1 MKTVWRVFAYLKRYP
16 GLAAGTLACAIMGTL
31 MVIVFPSVTKW
42 IIEDVVRANRPDKL
56 LPLILLAT
64 VAFLVQH
71 LFNSLRIILNNTF
84 EQKVIFDLRSDLY
97 SHIQLLPLRW
107 FDNRAT
113 GDLMTRVIEDV
124 NSVERVLIDGIEQG
138 VVAVLQIV
146 IVVTVMFYWNAKLA
160 LLALVP
166 LPLLIAGALAY
177 TLTAHRR
184 YRLQRRAASNINAL
198 LHDNLAGVR
207 QIKSFARE
215 REEHARFNRAS
226 DQLRH
231 ATLVVMRT
239 WAIYSPSMSM
249 FEAIGALL
257 VLGFG
262 SHDVLTGS
270 LQLGDLVGILMLMAF
285 LYDPISRLHQ
295 LNQLVQ
301 AGRAAGERVFEILD
315 EVVEPGVVTKIE
327 SVGEPDRFPR
337 IRRDETREAVSF
349 PYKPGQPI
357 IGDIRYDDVSFSYV
371 DGLSAL
377 RHISFHALPGTT
389 TALVGATGAGKSTL
403 VNLLVRFYE
412 FDSGQIY
419 VDDKP
424 VREYDLRTL
433 REAVGVVT
441 QESFLFNGSIRE
453 NLLMGK
459 PTATDAELWRAVDA
473 ANARQFI
480 ERLPQGLE
488 SVVGERGV
496 KLSVGEK
503 QRLSIA
509 RALLKDPPILVL
521 DEATASVDTATERLI
536 QEALEHLMANRTSIV
551 IAHRLSTIVGADQI
565 LVLDHGR
572 VVERGTHEELLVLDQ
587 KYAQLCRQSLLE
599 ASPQREAESEEEIV
613 SSEIAEPEEERLPV

>member
-16 GLAAGTLACAIMGTL
+16 WMAAATLTCAILSTL
-31 MVIVFPSVTKW
+31 TVIVFPGVTKW
-42 IIEDVVRANRPDKL
+42 IIDGVVRANRPDRL
-56 LPLILLAT
+56 LPLIALAA
-64 VAFLVQH
+64 VAFVLQH
-71 LFNSLRIILNNTF
+71 VFNALRIILNNTF

-146 IVVTVMFYWNAKLA
+146 IVTAVMFYLNAKLA
-160 LLALVP
+160 LLALTP
-166 LPLLIAGALAY
+166 FPFLIAGALTY

-184 YRLQRRAASNINAL
+184 YRLQRRAASAMNAL
-198 LHDNLAGVR
+198 LHDNLSGVR

-215 REEHARFNRAS
+215 GQEHTRFNRVSA
-226 DQLRH
+226 QLRH
-231 ATLVVMRT
+231 ATLVVMRV

-249 FEAIGALL
+249 FEAFGAVL

-262 SHDVLTGS
+262 SHAVLTGAM
-270 LQLGDLVGILMLMAF
+270 QIGDLVAFLMLTAF

-315 EVVEPGVVTKIE
+315 EPAEPGVVAGIK
-327 SVGEPDRFPR
+327 DRGRAR
-337 IRRDETREAVSF
+337 IL
-349 PYKPGQPI
+349 
-357 IGDIRYDDVSFSYV
+357 GDIRYENVSFSYAE
-371 DGLSAL
+371 GLPAL
-377 RHISFHALPGTT
+377 SHISFHAPPGATI
-389 TALVGATGAGKSTL
+389 ALVGATGAGKSTL

-412 FDSGQIY
+412 FSSGEIY
-419 VDDKP
+419 VDGRP
-424 VREYDLRTL
+424 IREYALRSL

-459 PTATDAELWRAVDA
+459 PDASDTELWRAVDA
-473 ANARQFI
+473 ANARAFI
-480 ERLPQGLE
+480 ERLPTGLE

-509 RALLKDPPILVL
+509 RALLKDPPILIL

-536 QEALEHLMANRTSIV
+536 QEALERLMFHRTSIV
-551 IAHRLSTIVGADQI
+551 IAHRLSTIVHADQI
-565 LVLDHGR
+565 LVLDRGR
-572 VVERGTHEELLVLDQ
+572 IIERGTHDELLAFNG
-587 KYAQLCRQSLLE
+587 KYARLCEQSLLE
-599 ASPQREAESEEEIV
+599 VSTESEPETPTATM
-613 SSEIAEPEEERLPV
+613 IAPIPAPDEQLPV

>member
-1 MKTVWRVFAYLKRYP
+1 
-16 GLAAGTLACAIMGTL
+16 
-31 MVIVFPSVTKW
+31 
-42 IIEDVVRANRPDKL
+42 
-56 LPLILLAT
+56 
-64 VAFLVQH
+64 
-71 LFNSLRIILNNTF
+71 
-84 EQKVIFDLRSDLY
+84 
-97 SHIQLLPLRW
+97 
-107 FDNRAT
+107 
-113 GDLMTRVIEDV
+113 
-124 NSVERVLIDGIEQG
+124 
-138 VVAVLQIV
+138 
-146 IVVTVMFYWNAKLA
+146 
-160 LLALVP
+160 
-166 LPLLIAGALAY
+166 
-177 TLTAHRR
+177 
-184 YRLQRRAASNINAL
+184 
-198 LHDNLAGVR
+198 
-207 QIKSFARE
+207 
-215 REEHARFNRAS
+215 
-226 DQLRH
+226 
-231 ATLVVMRT
+231 
-239 WAIYSPSMSM
+239 
-249 FEAIGALL
+249 

-270 LQLGDLVGILMLMAF
+270 LQLGDLIGILMLMAF

-315 EVVEPGVVTKIE
+315 EDVEPGAVTKIK
-327 SVGEPDRFPR
+327 SVGEAD
-337 IRRDETREAVSF
+337 SF
-349 PYKPGQPI
+349 PYKSALPI
-357 IGDIRYDDVSFSYV
+357 LGDIRYDDVSFSYV

-377 RHISFHALPGTT
+377 RHISFHSPPGTT

-424 VREYDLRTL
+424 VREYDLRAL
-433 REAVGVVT
+433 REAIGVVT

-459 PTATDAELWRAVDA
+459 PTASDAELWRAVDA

-509 RALLKDPPILVL
+509 RALLKDPPILIL

-572 VVERGTHEELLVLDQ
+572 VLERGTHEELLVLDQ

-599 ASPQREAESEEEIV
+599 SSPQREAESDEEIV
-613 SSEIAEPEEERLPV
+613 TSEVSEPEEQRLPV

>member
-1 MKTVWRVFAYLKRYP
+1 MKTVWRVFSYLKRYP
-16 GLAAGTLACAIMGTL
+16 WLAGGTLTCAILSTL
-31 MVIVFPSVTKW
+31 MVIVFPAATKW
-42 IIEDVVRANRPDKL
+42 IIDDVVRANQPDKL
-56 LPLILLAT
+56 LPLIMLAAG
-64 VAFLVQH
+64 AFLVQH
-71 LFNSLRIILNNTF
+71 GLNALRLVLNNTF
-84 EQKVIFDLRSDLY
+84 EQRVIFDLRSDLY

-138 VVAVLQIV
+138 VVAILQVV
-146 IVVTVMFYWNAKLA
+146 IVVSVMFYLNVKLA

-166 LPLLIAGALAY
+166 FPLLVAGALTY

-184 YRLQRRAASNINAL
+184 YRSQRRAASRMNAL

-207 QIKSFARE
+207 QIKSFVRE
-215 REEHARFNRAS
+215 REEHARFNRVS

-231 ATLVVMRT
+231 ATLVVMRV

-249 FEAIGALL
+249 FEAIGALF
-257 VLGFG
+257 VVGFG
-262 SHDVLTGS
+262 SHAVLTGS
-270 LQLGDLVGILMLMAF
+270 MQLGDLVAFLMLTAF

-315 EVVEPGVVTKIE
+315 EPVEPGAVAGIAITDV
-327 SVGEPDRFPR
+327 R
-337 IRRDETREAVSF
+337 IL
-349 PYKPGQPI
+349 
-357 IGDIRYDDVSFSYV
+357 GDILYENVSFSYV
-371 DGLSAL
+371 EGLPAL
-377 RHISFHALPGTT
+377 RRVSFHATPGATI
-389 TALVGATGAGKSTL
+389 ALVGATGAGKSTL

-412 FDSGQIY
+412 FTSGEIY
-419 VDDKP
+419 VDGKP
-424 VREYDLRTL
+424 IREYELRAL
-433 REAVGVVT
+433 REAIGVVT

-459 PTATDAELWRAVDA
+459 PDATESELWRAVDA

-480 ERLPQGLE
+480 ERLPEGLE
-488 SVVGERGV
+488 SIVGERGV

-509 RALLKDPPILVL
+509 RALLKDPPILIL

-536 QEALEHLMANRTSIV
+536 QEALDRLMANRTSIV
-551 IAHRLSTIVGADQI
+551 IAHRLSTIVHADQI

-572 VVERGTHEELLVLDQ
+572 IIERGTHDELFALHG
-587 KYAQLCRQSLLE
+587 KYARLCRQSLLD
-599 ASPQREAESEEEIV
+599 ASPLREIEPPSEIV
-613 SSEIAEPEEERLPV
+613 TSESLEKEEQLPV

>member
-1 MKTVWRVFAYLKRYP
+1 
-16 GLAAGTLACAIMGTL
+16 
-31 MVIVFPSVTKW
+31 MVIVFPAAAKW
-42 IIEDVVRANRPDKL
+42 IIDDVVRANRPDKL
-56 LPLILLAT
+56 LPLILLAA

-71 LFNSLRIILNNTF
+71 GFNALRLVLNNTF
-84 EQKVIFDLRSDLY
+84 EQRVIFDLRSDLY

-138 VVAVLQIV
+138 VVAILQVVIV
-146 IVVTVMFYWNAKLA
+146 ISVMFYLNMKLA

-166 LPLLIAGALAY
+166 FPLLIAGALTY

-184 YRLQRRAASNINAL
+184 YRSQRRASSNMNAL

-207 QIKSFARE
+207 QIKSFVRE
-215 REEHARFNRAS
+215 REEHARFNRVS

-231 ATLVVMRT
+231 ATLVVMRV

-262 SHDVLTGS
+262 AHAVLTGAM
-270 LQLGDLVGILMLMAF
+270 QIGDLVAFLMLTAF
-285 LYDPISRLHQ
+285 LYDPVSRLHQ

-315 EVVEPGVVTKIE
+315 EQVEAGAVAGIGDPGTAIT
-327 SVGEPDRFPR
+327 DRGYKAR
-337 IRRDETREAVSF
+337 IL
-349 PYKPGQPI
+349 
-357 IGDIRYDDVSFSYV
+357 GDIRYENVNFSYV
-371 DGLSAL
+371 EGLPAL
-377 RHISFHALPGTT
+377 RHVSFHAPPGATV
-389 TALVGATGAGKSTL
+389 ALVGATGAGKSTL

-412 FDSGQIY
+412 FTSGEIHI
-419 VDDKP
+419 DGKA
-424 VREYDLRTL
+424 VREYELHTL
-433 REAVGVVT
+433 REAIGVVT

-459 PTATDAELWRAVDA
+459 PDATGAELWRAVDA

-480 ERLPQGLE
+480 ERLPDGLE

-509 RALLKDPPILVL
+509 RALLKDPPILIL

-536 QEALEHLMANRTSIV
+536 QEALERLMANRTSIV
-551 IAHRLSTIVGADQI
+551 IAHRLSTIVYADQI

-572 VVERGTHEELLVLDQ
+572 IIERGTHDELLAQDG
-587 KYAQLCRQSLLE
+587 KYARLCRQSLLE
-599 ASPQREAESEEEIV
+599 VSPLRETDAQTEIV
-613 SSEIAEPEEERLPV
+613 TSESLEREQQLPV